1 MLRVDAIHKG
11 IVLDHIQAGRGLKIF
26 RELKLEETGYPV
38 ALLMNVPSTKLGR
51 KDMIKVSGAL
61 DLDLAALGLLDPNIT
76 VNFIEDGAVKK
87 KVKVGLPERVVNL
100 LRCKNPRCITST
112 EPSLQSIF
120 TLLHQETK
128 EYRCFYCGERLRI

>member
-76 VNFIEDGAVKK
+76 VNFIEDGVVKK